1 MLDQN
6 DLWGKL
12 KSNEP
17 GCIYC
22 PSQLNLSQAFKFNP
36 LTELLHDCF
45 AVPLLSFYITSP
57 SFLNT
62 AHHHLLIWQTHSG
75 RDAPPHTCGTLQK
88 LAQTFRPIY
97 TECRSDAA
105 HIREDAGNTKEA
117 EDPRNCFCGHLTY
130 LLHAFIMRQNC
141 VQQM

>member
-36 LTELLHDCF
+36 LTELPHNCF
-45 AVPLLSFYITSP
+45 TVPLLSFSITSP

-62 AHHHLLIWQTHSG
+62 AHHHLLIWHRHIQADMHL
-75 RDAPPHTCGTLQK
+75 HTCGTLQK
-88 LAQTFRPIY
+88 LAQIFRPIN

-117 EDPRNCFCGHLTY
+117 EGSRNCFCGHLTY
-130 LLHAFIMRQNC
+130 LLHTFIMRQNC
-141 VQQM
+141 VQWM